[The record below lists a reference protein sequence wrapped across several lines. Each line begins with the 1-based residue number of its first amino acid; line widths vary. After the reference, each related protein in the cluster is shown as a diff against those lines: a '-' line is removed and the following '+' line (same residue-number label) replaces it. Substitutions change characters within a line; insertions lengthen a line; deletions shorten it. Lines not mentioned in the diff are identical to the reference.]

1 MHSLSVVSFT
11 VWSTLMTTRFTF
23 EDKSDPALNR
33 GRHALIRTSSTSDF
47 CIVVFFCTHRSICE
61 GEYWLNNSP
70 DCSGA
75 YFLILRHIH
84 LHSCE
89 TRKLATAPTAASI
102 TVLATSSVSRC
113 GRMDRIVPPIVPAMV
128 SFSM

>member
-1 MHSLSVVSFT
+1 
-11 VWSTLMTTRFTF
+11 

-47 CIVVFFCTHRSICE
+47 CIVTCFK
-61 GEYWLNNSP
+61 GLNNSP

-102 TVLATSSVSRC
+102 TVLATSSVSSC
-113 GRMDRIVPPIVPAMV
+113 GTMDRIVPPIVPAMV